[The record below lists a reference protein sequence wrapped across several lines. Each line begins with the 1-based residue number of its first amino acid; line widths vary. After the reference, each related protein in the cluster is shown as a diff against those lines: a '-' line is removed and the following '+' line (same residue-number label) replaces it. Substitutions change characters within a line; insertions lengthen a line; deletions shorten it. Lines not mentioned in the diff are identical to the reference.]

1 MTYILADS
9 CFGWDWLSR
18 HKEVLIELGKHYCV
32 NFVKSPGSLFGNH
45 YEIEFNSFEE
55 FNKFC
60 KEQSPV
66 TLEECAG
73 KLVIYI

>member
-9 CFGWDWLSR
+9 DYPYDAKYPLFECLAQKYFI
-18 HKEVLIELGKHYCV
+18 K
-32 NFVKSPGSLFGNH
+32 FVKSPGSLFGDH
-45 YEIEFNSFEE
+45 YEITFNSFDE
-55 FNKFC
+55 FNHFC
-60 KEQSPV
+60 KEHSPV